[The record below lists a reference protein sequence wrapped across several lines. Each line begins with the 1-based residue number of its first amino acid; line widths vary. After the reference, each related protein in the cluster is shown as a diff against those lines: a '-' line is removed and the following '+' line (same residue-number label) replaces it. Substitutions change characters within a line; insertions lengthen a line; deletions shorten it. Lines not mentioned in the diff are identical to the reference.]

1 MQVPVTILN
10 ANTKREQG
18 RKAQLGNIAA
28 AKAVADIIRT
38 TLGPRSMLKML
49 LDPNGSEYTQLAF
62 QMEGGCCK
70 RRTGAGQVGR
80 RCGMRARSVRWP
92 TCPTQKNQ
100 TLKKLNSTR
109 HPPQHHPNPT
119 NPCI

>member
-1 MQVPVTILN
+1 MQMPVTILN

-49 LDPNGSEYTQLAF
+49 LDPNGSEW
-62 QMEGGCCK
+62 
-70 RRTGAGQVGR
+70 
-80 RCGMRARSVRWP
+80 ARV
-92 TCPTQKNQ
+92 
-100 TLKKLNSTR
+100 
-109 HPPQHHPNPT
+109 
-119 NPCI
+119 

>member
-1 MQVPVTILN
+1 MQMPVTVLN

-49 LDPNGSEYTQLAF
+49 LDPNGSE
-62 QMEGGCCK
+62 
-70 RRTGAGQVGR
+70 R
-80 RCGMRARSVRWP
+80 RARRVLLHCLRR
-92 TCPTQKNQ
+92 QRGRQ
-100 TLKKLNSTR
+100 
-109 HPPQHHPNPT
+109 PPHRRL
-119 NPCI
+119 